1 MSRDSERL
9 AVVKASHYYT
19 VCHAAVTFSPHKSK
33 HAHKHTHAN
42 QLCLKLCS

>member
-1 MSRDSERL
+1 MSGDSERL

-33 HAHKHTHAN
+33 HAHKHTHTN
-42 QLCLKLCS
+42 HLYLKLCS